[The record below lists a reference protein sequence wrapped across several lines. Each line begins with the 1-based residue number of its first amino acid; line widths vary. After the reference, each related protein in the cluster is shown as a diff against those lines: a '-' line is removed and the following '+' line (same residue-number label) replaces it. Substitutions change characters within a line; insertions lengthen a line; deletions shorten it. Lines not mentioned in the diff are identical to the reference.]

1 MPCKGCPWP
10 VPEGSRDT
18 RQAILEHREDSVRL
32 NCSFQTS
39 PWPHWDFLAVE
50 DTSPHLACAWW
61 SGGSPRPTQFPPN
74 ILSHNHFPYP
84 NPEPESQPD
93 IALLEDLLWYELLVL
108 TVIQCVHWRFPYIPH
123 TTHLYVGS
131 SAFGPL
137 LPSLELGIAF
147 SQLRIA
153 SCLLT
158 AEVQSKIINL

>member
-1 MPCKGCPWP
+1 MPSKGCPWP

-32 NCSFQTS
+32 DCSFQTS

-61 SGGSPRPTQFPPN
+61 SDGSPSLTQFPPN
-74 ILSHNHFPYP
+74 ILSHSHFPYP
-84 NPEPESQPD
+84 NPEPESQPS
-93 IALLEDLLWYELLVL
+93 IVGRPALTPASCSHSHSMYSWALSLHTPHNSLVRWVL
-108 TVIQCVHWRFPYIPH
+108 
-123 TTHLYVGS
+123 S
-131 SAFGPL
+131 SWPPA
-137 LPSLELGIAF
+137 SLSELGIAF

-158 AEVQSKIINL
+158 AEVQSKIIHL